1 MMGQR
6 STPEPS
12 ASPADKILPLKN
24 LLSAFDWRPYVMVIV
39 VVVVAVIFNVLTD
52 GIFLSPRNIAQL
64 ARQAAVLIVV
74 ASGVSLLIIQ
84 REIDLSIGSAV
95 YLTGLA
101 AATAQTQWHYSAPA
115 AVLFALAVGLL
126 AGTFQGFW
134 VSRLN
139 VPSFVVTLAGLLGFR
154 GLGYVWSNAATLAPM
169 DSAYV
174 AISEKFIPAMPS
186 AIIVI
191 AILAV
196 LLGFALRRWRSER
209 SLLGPGEGLVAKVF
223 APFLIALGAGA
234 VLLYTAFGFR
244 GIPMAI
250 VVALAIALLLGFI
263 LQNTAFGRKMYVIGG
278 SREAAFFSGINIQ
291 NNIFFTFAL
300 MGCVYAVG
308 GILSTARLNAIAP
321 SLGQFLELDAIAA
334 AVIGGVSL
342 SGGIGTAHGAIIGA
356 LLLTTVD
363 NGMSLMNV
371 SSFLQLVVKAMLL
384 GAAVLFDVAT
394 RPGGRKLF

>member
-1 MMGQR
+1 MLDHK
-6 STPEPS
+6 STSGAS
-12 ASPADKILPLKN
+12 ASPASKVVPRKN
-24 LLSAFDWRPYVMVIV
+24 ILSAVDWRSYAMVIV
-39 VVVVAVIFNVLTD
+39 VVIIAIIFNVLTD
-52 GIFLSPRNIAQL
+52 GIFLSPRNISQL

-84 REIDLSIGSAV
+84 GEIDLSIGSAV

-115 AVLFALAVGLL
+115 AVLVALAVGLL
-126 AGTFQGFW
+126 AGVFQGFW
-134 VSRLN
+134 VSRFN
-139 VPSFVVTLAGLLGFR
+139 VPSFVITLAGLLGFR

-169 DSAYV
+169 EDAYV
-174 AISEKFIPAMPS
+174 AISETFIPPIPS

-191 AILAV
+191 AILV
-196 LLGFALRRWRSER
+196 ILLGLALRRWRSER
-209 SLLGPGEGLVAKVF
+209 SLLGKGEGRLGKIF
-223 APFLIALGAGA
+223 APFLIALGAAA
-234 VLLYTAFGFR
+234 VLQYGALGFR

-250 VVALAIALLLGFI
+250 VVALAIALLLGFV
-263 LQNTAFGRKMYVIGG
+263 LQNTKFGRQMYVIGG
-278 SREAAFFSGINIQ
+278 SREAAFFSGINIR

-300 MGCVYAVG
+300 MGCIYAVG

-321 SLGQFLELDAIAA
+321 SMGQFLELDAIAA

-342 SGGIGTAHGAIIGA
+342 AGGIGTVHGAIIGA

-371 SSFLQLVVKAMLL
+371 SSFLQLVVKAILL

>member
-1 MMGQR
+1 MVDQKMT
-6 STPEPS
+6 SEASPS
-12 ASPADKILPLKN
+12 AADKVVPRKGI
-24 LLSAFDWRPYVMVIV
+24 LSAFDWRSYAMVIV
-39 VVVVAVIFNVLTD
+39 VVIIAIIFNVLTD

-64 ARQAAVLIVV
+64 ARQAAVLIAV

-84 REIDLSIGSAV
+84 GEIDLSIGSAV

-115 AVLFALAVGLL
+115 AVLVALAVGLVGG
-126 AGTFQGFW
+126 AFQGFW

-169 DSAYV
+169 NDAYV
-174 AISEKFIPAMPS
+174 AISETFIPPIPS

-191 AILAV
+191 VILV
-196 LLGFALRRWRSER
+196 LLFGLALRRWKSER
-209 SLLGPGEGLVAKVF
+209 SLLGKREGRLGKVF
-223 APFLIALGAGA
+223 APFLIALSAAA
-234 VLLYTAFGFR
+234 VLLYGALGFR

-250 VVALAIALLLGFI
+250 VVALAIALLLGFV
-263 LQNTAFGRKMYVIGG
+263 LQNTKFGRQMYVIGG
-278 SREAAFFSGINIQ
+278 SREAAFFSGINIR

-300 MGCVYAVG
+300 MGCIYAVG

-321 SLGQFLELDAIAA
+321 SMGQFLELDAIAA

-342 SGGIGTAHGAIIGA
+342 AGGVGTVHGAIIGA

-371 SSFLQLVVKAMLL
+371 SSFLQLVVKAILL

-394 RPGGRKLF
+394 RPGGRRLF